1 MVHQFQTQTSKLIL
15 YRFYKLNWGALSSNK
30 DKIDSKNLKGKI
42 MKKSTN
48 EFSVY
53 IGDLD
58 TAVTDEDLLQHFQ
71 T

>member
-1 MVHQFQTQTSKLIL
+1 
-15 YRFYKLNWGALSSNK
+15 
-30 DKIDSKNLKGKI
+30 

-71 T
+71 TWYASVIAANVIMDPQTKRSKRFGFVRFSN